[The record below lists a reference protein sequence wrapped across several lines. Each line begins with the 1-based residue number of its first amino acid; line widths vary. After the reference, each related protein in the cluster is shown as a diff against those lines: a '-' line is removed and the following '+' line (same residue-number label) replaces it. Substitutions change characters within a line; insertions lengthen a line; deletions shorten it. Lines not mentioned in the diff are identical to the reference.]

1 MTPERIA
8 ECKKICA
15 CVPFVE
21 PGAGVDE
28 TQRAM
33 RELIAQVEEDAE
45 MTLDK
50 RYVLGEGYGLGKGIL
65 SDTEHK
71 GAFAWV
77 GLTAEPGGTTVI
89 PLVFPNTSR
98 IVGGKI
104 DNPSARRKFRLVL
117 EVIEEAK
124 EPA

>member
-33 RELIAQVEEDAE
+33 RELIAQVEEDARFRAA
-45 MTLDK
+45 L
-50 RYVLGEGYGLGKGIL
+50 
-65 SDTEHK
+65 
-71 GAFAWV
+71 AAWM
-77 GLTAEPGGTTVI
+77 A
-89 PLVFPNTSR
+89 R
-98 IVGGKI
+98 GGKT
-104 DNPSARRKFRLVL
+104 
-117 EVIEEAK
+117 E
-124 EPA
+124 